1 MIHKAIKDILVE
13 KIKPGFEISS
23 AQPEEQ
29 SSKAK
34 RHKKRAKICK
44 ITDAKIDEVYSENEE
59 NTEQTDEPQNI
70 SINEAQIEFDKLF
83 GGEMIKL
90 DATVQ
95 KHIIGMNTVISEEL
109 FDSSRK
115 LEALLRKGI

>member
-1 MIHKAIKDILVE
+1 MSSTTTKEMIRI
-13 KIKPGFEISS
+13 
-23 AQPEEQ
+23 
-29 SSKAK
+29 
-34 RHKKRAKICK
+34 
-44 ITDAKIDEVYSENEE
+44 
-59 NTEQTDEPQNI
+59 
-70 SINEAQIEFDKLF
+70 INEAQIEFDKLF